1 MIDMGISRT
10 STVLEAWT
18 NRRRRRHRVD
28 CLRSMEEMLAL
39 KRNSR
44 TNEQDRVLWKG
55 KNGHLESHTHNGEQG
70 FLAQKGL
77 ICASYTETCVL
88 HVWRDK
94 VDGLLARYVLQAT
107 IYTIWRERNERKHGT
122 GLNSANRLIKWID
135 RHIRN
140 QLSVLKISGD
150 HRYNKGLQVWFTSR
164 GIN

>member
-1 MIDMGISRT
+1 MQRVSYVTMSLKPEITFSFHVAMQKKYGNLWPRIFSDRT
-10 STVLEAWT
+10 TQ
-18 NRRRRRHRVD
+18 
-28 CLRSMEEMLAL
+28 
-39 KRNSR
+39 R
-44 TNEQDRVLWKG
+44 TGW
-55 KNGHLESHTHNGEQG
+55 HS
-70 FLAQKGL
+70 
-77 ICASYTETCVL
+77 IITCVSNQ
-88 HVWRDK
+88 WRDK